1 MKRLLFLFII
11 LVSFMENACKPT
23 LSRSYIS
30 FFVLLTKNN
39 VNNALA
45 STSTSSTTTTVP
57 PTGTL
62 TYPNSNYIF
71 YLNKG
76 IIVINPI
83 TTGAITSYSINPIL
97 PAGLI
102 FDSITGQISGTPT
115 VLSSIISYTVTGNF
129 ASGITTVSFSLSIV
143 DIPPTSLT
151 YTGSPYSF
159 PDFIPIATIIPT
171 ISGNLTSCISNPTL
185 PTGLSINNLCEI
197 SGTPT
202 VAQVSASYTIIATNG
217 GGSTSATISI
227 SVTTVNRKI
236 YVTSAGYSPGVQ
248 FTSPATAD
256 TLCNSDAGKPA
267 GGGTYKAMISGPTRI
282 ACLLPNC
289 PGGGSE
295 HTSWVF
301 LPNTSYFQTDG
312 VTLIGTTNANALL
325 PSTFVNQA
333 TAHSKYWTG
342 LNNDWTNAAM
352 NCAGW
357 SNTGSS
363 TCGGQNPNNNV
374 SNFTDIWGVV
384 ACAAAQ
390 QLLCVQQ

>member
-1 MKRLLFLFII
+1 MQ
-11 LVSFMENACKPT
+11 NACKPT

-30 FFVLLTKNN
+30 FFVLLAKNS
-39 VNNALA
+39 AA
-45 STSTSSTTTTVP
+45 SVSKTTSPTTP
-57 PTGTL
+57 PSPPIVTL
-62 TYPNSNYIF
+62 TYPNTNFIF
-71 YLNKG
+71 YLHKE
-76 IIVINPI
+76 ITVITPSVVGSI
-83 TTGAITSYSINPIL
+83 SSFSINPVL
-97 PAGLI
+97 PTGLN
-102 FDSITGQISGTPT
+102 FDSVTGQITGTPT
-115 VLSSIISYTVTGNF
+115 VLSAATSYTVTGTY

-143 DIPPTSLT
+143 DIPPSSLT
-151 YTGSPYSF
+151 YIGSPYSF
-159 PDFIPIATIIPT
+159 PDFIPIATITPT
-171 ISGNLTSCISNPTL
+171 VSGNLTSCVSNPTL

-227 SVTTVNRKI
+227 AVTTVNRKI
-236 YVTSAGYSPGVQ
+236 FVTSAAYSPGVQ
-248 FTSPATAD
+248 FTSPVTAD
-256 TLCNSDAGKPA
+256 TLCNSDVGKPA

-312 VTLIGTTNANALL
+312 VTMIGTTNANALL
-325 PSTFVNQA
+325 QATFVNQA

-384 ACAAAQ
+384 SCAAAQ